1 MVVSLKAQ
9 GLWLAIARRSPIQTQ
24 RSGSP
29 YWWASPFIRVGL
41 SAGLLTAIV
50 GLSGPAQASYSVGD
64 KTVGDKNI
72 ETSVVPQLP
81 MLTAAQK
88 PDQLGKVTAQFE
100 QTRFERDRQQ
110 QARLEAA
117 QAEYAR
123 LERLRLLQAQIR
135 PRNEQPQL
143 EASPALQR
151 PAASFSADGVYLYGQ
166 QPVPDQLETAYFV
179 FEAQAGS
186 ITGAF
191 YMPSSS
197 FDCAQGHVSNE
208 QIVLNITN
216 SDSQETYR
224 HALALDTDTSDVAS
238 RQGTVAAPLD
248 IAGFHQL
255 PVSDHDR
262 SILATCQAL

>member
-1 MVVSLKAQ
+1 MVVSLKVQ
-9 GLWLAIARRSPIQTQ
+9 SLRLAIAQRSPIQTQ
-24 RSGSP
+24 KSGSP
-29 YWWASPFIRVGL
+29 YRWASPFIRAGL
-41 SAGLLTAIV
+41 SAGLLTVIV
-50 GLSGPAQASYSVGD
+50 GLSGPAQASYPLGDIDDYIDIKTSVG
-64 KTVGDKNI
+64 
-72 ETSVVPQLP
+72 SQLP
-81 MLTAAQK
+81 MLAAAQK

-100 QTRFERDRQQ
+100 QTRFERARQQ

-117 QAEYAR
+117 QSEQAR
-123 LERLRLLQAQIR
+123 LNRLRLLQAQIR
-135 PRNEQPQL
+135 PRNEQPEL
-143 EASPALQR
+143 ASPAFQR
-151 PAASFSADGVYLYGQ
+151 PATASFSADGVYLYGQ

-197 FDCAQGHVSNE
+197 FDCAQGHISNE

-224 HALALDTDTSDVAS
+224 YALALDTDTSEVAS
-238 RQGTVAAPLD
+238 RQGAVAAPLD